1 VALVTSLDTLTIRTN
16 FWRIPS
22 PERALDGLIEGYPS
36 PEKRQI
42 MIEEAKAARAAWKP
56 SDESFNLVEQLN
68 CFSGSKVGIQFWD
81 PVMYLLESEG
91 PFAIE
96 ANCIGVTLL
105 QDDGYLQAYLM
116 VEGVKEIPNA
126 DGYSPSAYLQQRA
139 DCEYLLAPV
148 ADLYS
153 ITKIGSKPE

>member
-1 VALVTSLDTLTIRTN
+1 MTSLDTLTITTN
-16 FWRIPS
+16 FWRVPS
-22 PERALDGLIEGYPS
+22 PERALDGLIEGCPS

-56 SDESFNLVEQLN
+56 SDEAFNLVEQLN
-68 CFSGSKVGIQFWD
+68 CFSGSKVRIRFWD
-81 PVMYLLESEG
+81 PAMYLLEPEG
-91 PFAIE
+91 PFPLE
-96 ANCIGVTLL
+96 ANCVGVTLL
-105 QDDGYLQAYLM
+105 QADGFLQAYLM

-126 DGYSPSAYLQQRA
+126 DGYSPSTYLQTRA
-139 DCEYLLAPV
+139 DCEYHLAPI